1 MFKLTKLTNLFF
13 GVLVVGV
20 LGACSPT
27 PNNVTLTLT
36 PSSCVTG
43 AYPGYEAVATSYS
56 NAFPLNATMPAN
68 APYCMAV
75 TLTNNNTGTN
85 ANNVQVFQGG
95 LQLTYNVAGTAYSG
109 YMIDFNA
116 SGIPQSTYS
125 YTPYQ
130 QLGNIALF
138 DPSNCVTT
146 IGSHVNTLSQ
156 GGGQCTFYL
165 GMVGESLPVGTY
177 PLQLQVN
184 YTNGNDSYFVN
195 AAFNQRVNLY
205 AGGDFTAPSSVGN
218 YLALYNG
225 ESANIAE
232 STPVAFPGQAIKL
245 LTRDAYGDI
254 FAYDGVSVY
263 VFNGGSSW
271 ASIGLPGGS
280 GVQINALSSDNLG
293 NVFAATTAGVWT
305 YSLSSSTP
313 AWSNVAGAAGSGSFA
328 AVQSTP
334 VSGSSSNTLFATD
347 NSYSSS
353 PAALLFCSWATGAT
367 CAWSSIFESANTF
380 FNSQALAV
388 ESATLQYWAS
398 ESSVWQNNNGT
409 SSVMLN
415 ESTVDNQ
422 AGPIGIDPIGLMYVS
437 FNNSINHLL
446 TPSVFSNSI
455 AAGGTLTP
463 LTSSSGQALL
473 GAANGVAVQSI
484 SYNGSSLASVVAY
497 GNNLFTSADFSG
509 ASSLAYVLLGYS
521 AATPVASTYWTPITG
536 ISGGAVN
543 SVAFGSV
550 LTTY

>member
-1 MFKLTKLTNLFF
+1 MFKLTKFTNLFL
-13 GVLVVGV
+13 GLVIVGV

-43 AYPGYEAVATSYS
+43 TYPGYEANPTSYS
-56 NAFPLNATMPAN
+56 SGYPLNATMPASS
-68 APYCMAV
+68 PYCMAV
-75 TLTNNNTGTN
+75 TLTNNNSGTN
-85 ANNVQVFQGG
+85 ANNIQVFQGG
-95 LQLTYNVAGTAYSG
+95 LQLSYTVAGVSYIANL
-109 YMIDFNA
+109 IDFNA
-116 SGIPQSTYS
+116 SGIPQSTYT
-125 YTPYQ
+125 YAPVQ
-130 QLGNIALF
+130 QLGNVALF
-138 DPSNCVTT
+138 DPRNCVTT

-184 YTNGNDSYFVN
+184 YTNGNDSYLVT

-205 AGGDFTAPSSVGN
+205 AGGDFTAPGN

-225 ESANIAE
+225 IGTNVAE

-254 FAYDGVSVY
+254 FAYDGLNVY

-271 ASIGLPGGS
+271 ANIGLPS
-280 GVQINALSSDNLG
+280 GVTAINALSSDTLG
-293 NVFAATTAGVWT
+293 DVFAATDAGVWT

-313 AWSNVAGAAGSGSFA
+313 TWSNVAGASASGSFA

-334 VSGSSSNTLFATD
+334 VSGSSSNTLFATN
-347 NSYSSS
+347 NSWSTN
-353 PAALLFCSWATGAT
+353 PALLACSWATGAT
-367 CAWSSIFESANTF
+367 CAWSSIFESVNT

-398 ESSVWQNNNGT
+398 GSTVWQNKNGE

-422 AGPIGIDPIGLMYVS
+422 AGPISIDPIGLMYVS
-437 FNNSINHLL
+437 FNNSINNLL
-446 TPSVFSNSI
+446 TPSVFSNSS
-455 AAGGTLTP
+455 ATGTLTP
-463 LTSSSGQALL
+463 LTSLSGQALL

-484 SYNGSSLASVVAY
+484 SYNGSSLASVAAY

-509 ASSLAYVLLGYS
+509 VSSLAYVLLGYS
-521 AATPVASTYWTPITG
+521 SATTPVASSNWTPISG
-536 ISGGAVN
+536 ISGSIN
-543 SVAFGSV
+543 SVAFASA

>member
-1 MFKLTKLTNLFF
+1 MFKLTKFTNLFF
-13 GVLVVGV
+13 GALLVGV

-43 AYPGYEAVATSYS
+43 TYPGYEATATPYS
-56 NAFPLNATMPAN
+56 NGYPLNATMPAN

-85 ANNVQVFQGG
+85 ANNIQVFQGG
-95 LQLTYNVAGTAYSG
+95 LQLTYNVAGVAYSG

-116 SGIPQSTYS
+116 SGIPQSTYT

-165 GMVGESLPVGTY
+165 SLIGESLPVGTY

-263 VFNGGSSW
+263 MFNSGSSW
-271 ASIGLPGGS
+271 ANIGLPS
-280 GVQINALSSDNLG
+280 GVTQINALSSDTLG
-293 NVFAATTAGVWT
+293 NVFAATNAGVWT

-313 AWSNVAGAAGSGSFA
+313 IWSNIAGASASGSFA

-334 VSGSSSNTLFATD
+334 VSSSSSNTLFATD
-347 NSYSSS
+347 NSWSTN
-353 PAALLFCSWATGAT
+353 PALLACSWATGAT
-367 CAWSSIFESANTF
+367 CAWSSIFESVNT

-398 ESSVWQNNNGT
+398 DSLVWQNNNGA

-437 FNNSINHLL
+437 FKNIVNPLV
-446 TPSVFSNSI
+446 PAVFSNSS
-455 AAGGTLTP
+455 ATGTLTP
-463 LTSSSGQALL
+463 LTSLSGQALL
-473 GAANGVAVQSI
+473 GAANGVALQSI
-484 SYNGSSLASVVAY
+484 SYNGSSLASVAAY
-497 GNNLFTSADFSG
+497 GNNLFTSVDFSG
-509 ASSLAYVLLGYS
+509 VSSLAYVLLGYGS
-521 AATPVASTYWTPITG
+521 ATTPVASTNWTPITG
-536 ISGGAVN
+536 ISGEVN
-543 SVAFGSV
+543 SVAFASA

>member
-95 LQLTYNVAGTAYSG
+95 LQLTYNVAGTVYSG

-271 ASIGLPGGS
+271 APIGLPGGS

-293 NVFAATTAGVWT
+293 NVFAATTAGVWA
-305 YSLSSSTP
+305 YRLSSATP
-313 AWSNVAGAAGSGSFA
+313 MWSNVAGAAGSGSFA
-328 AVQSTP
+328 GVQSTP
-334 VSGSSSNTLFATD
+334 VSGSSSNTLFATY
-347 NSYSSS
+347 NSWSTN
-353 PAALLFCSWATGAT
+353 PALLACSWAT
-367 CAWSSIFESANTF
+367 CAWSSMFESANT

-398 ESSVWQNNNGT
+398 GSTVWQNNNDT

-415 ESTVDNQ
+415 ESTVDTQ

-437 FNNSINHLL
+437 FKNIINPLV
-446 TPSVFSNSI
+446 PSVFSNSI

-484 SYNGSSLASVVAY
+484 NYNGSSLASVVAY

-509 ASSLAYVLLGYS
+509 LSSLAYISLGYGS
-521 AATPVASTYWTPITG
+521 ATTPPVASSKWTPITG

>member
-43 AYPGYEAVATSYS
+43 AYPGYEAAATTNSTAY
-56 NAFPLNATMPAN
+56 PINATLPAN
-68 APYCMAV
+68 SPYCMAV

-85 ANNVQVFQGG
+85 ANNIQVFQGG
-95 LQLTYNVAGTAYSG
+95 LQLTYNVAGVAYSG

-146 IGSHVNTLSQ
+146 IGSHVNTLNQ

-165 GMVGESLPVGTY
+165 GVVGEAFPVGTY
-177 PLQLQVN
+177 PLQLQIN
-184 YTNGNDSYFVN
+184 YTNGNDSYFVS

-205 AGGDFTAPSSVGN
+205 AGGDFTAPGD
-218 YLALYNG
+218 YLAIYNG
-225 ESANIAE
+225 IGTNVAESA
-232 STPVAFPGQAIKL
+232 PVTFPGQAIEL

-254 FAYDGVSVY
+254 FAYDGLNVY
-263 VFNGGSSW
+263 VFNGGSLW
-271 ASIGLPGGS
+271 APIGLPS
-280 GVQINALSSDNLG
+280 GVTQINALSSDTLG
-293 NVFAATTAGVWT
+293 NIFAATDAGVWT
-305 YSLSSSTP
+305 YSLSSATP
-313 AWSNVAGAAGSGSFA
+313 TWSNVEGAAGSGSFA

-334 VSGSSSNTLFATD
+334 VSGSNNTLFATD
-347 NSYSSS
+347 NSWSTN
-353 PAALLFCSWATGAT
+353 PALLSCSWATGAT
-367 CAWSSIFESANTF
+367 CAWSSTFESVNTF
-380 FNSQALAV
+380 NAQALAV
-388 ESATLQYWAS
+388 GSASLQYWAS
-398 ESSVWQNNNGT
+398 GSTVWQNNNGE

-437 FNNSINHLL
+437 FYNSINHLS

-455 AAGGTLTP
+455 TTGTLTP
-463 LTSSSGQALL
+463 LTSLSGQALL
-473 GAANGVAVQSI
+473 GSANGVAVQSI
-484 SYNGSSLASVVAY
+484 SYNSSSFASVVAY
-497 GNNLFTSADFSG
+497 GNNLFTSVDFIG

-521 AATPVASTYWTPITG
+521 TATPVASSNWTPITG

>member
-1 MFKLTKLTNLFF
+1 MFKLTKLTKLFF
-13 GVLVVGV
+13 GVLLVGV

-43 AYPGYEAVATSYS
+43 AYPGYEATATSYS
-56 NAFPLNATMPAN
+56 NGYSLNATMPATS
-68 APYCMAV
+68 PYCMAV
-75 TLTNNNTGTN
+75 TLTNNNSGTN
-85 ANNVQVFQGG
+85 ANNIQVFQGG
-95 LQLTYNVAGTAYSG
+95 LQLTYNVAGVAYSG

-116 SGIPQSTYS
+116 SGIPQSTYT

-146 IGSHVNTLSQ
+146 IGSHVNTLNQ

-165 GMVGESLPVGTY
+165 GVVGEAFPVGTY
-177 PLQLQVN
+177 PLQLQIN
-184 YTNGNDSYFVN
+184 YTNGNDSYFVT

-205 AGGDFTAPSSVGN
+205 AGGDFTAPGD
-218 YLALYNG
+218 YLAIYNG
-225 ESANIAE
+225 IGTNVAE
-232 STPVAFPGQAIKL
+232 STPVAFPGQAIQL

-254 FAYDGVSVY
+254 FAYDGLNTY

-271 ASIGLPGGS
+271 TEIGLPS
-280 GVQINALSSDNLG
+280 GVTQINALSSDTLG
-293 NVFAATTAGVWT
+293 NIFAATDAGVWT

-313 AWSNVAGAAGSGSFA
+313 AWSNVAGTSVTGSFA
-328 AVQSTP
+328 AVQSIP
-334 VSGSSSNTLFATD
+334 VSGSNNTLFATD
-347 NSYSSS
+347 NSW
-353 PAALLFCSWATGAT
+353 PNPALLACSWATGAT

-398 ESSVWQNNNGT
+398 GSTVWQNNNGE

-437 FNNSINHLL
+437 FKNTIDPLV
-446 TPSVFSNSI
+446 PSVFSNSI
-455 AAGGTLTP
+455 AADGTLTP

-497 GNNLFTSADFSG
+497 GNNLFSADFSG
-509 ASSLAYVLLGYS
+509 VNSSSLAYVLLGYS
-521 AATPVASTYWTPITG
+521 TVTPVASSNWTPITG

-543 SVAFGSV
+543 SVAFASV

>member
-13 GVLVVGV
+13 GALVVGI

-43 AYPGYEAVATSYS
+43 AYPGYEAAATSYS

-95 LQLTYNVAGTAYSG
+95 LQLSYTVAGVSYLAN
-109 YMIDFNA
+109 MIDFNA

-205 AGGDFTAPSSVGN
+205 AGGDFTAPGSVGN

-271 ASIGLPGGS
+271 APIGLPGGS

-293 NVFAATTAGVWT
+293 NVFAATTAGVWA
-305 YSLSSSTP
+305 YSVSSATP
-313 AWSNVAGAAGSGSFA
+313 MWSNVAGAAGSGSFA
-328 AVQSTP
+328 GVQSTP

-347 NSYSSS
+347 NSWSTNS
-353 PAALLFCSWATGAT
+353 ALLACSWATGAT
-367 CAWSSIFESANTF
+367 CAWSSMFESVSI

-398 ESSVWQNNNGT
+398 GSTVWQNNNGV

-415 ESTVDNQ
+415 ESTVDTQ

-437 FNNSINHLL
+437 FNNNINHLL
-446 TPSVFSNSI
+446 IPSVFSNSS
-455 AAGGTLTP
+455 ATGTLTP
-463 LTSSSGQALL
+463 LTSLSGQILQ

-484 SYNGSSLASVVAY
+484 NYNGSSLASVVAY
-497 GNNLFTSADFSG
+497 GNNLFTSVDFSG
-509 ASSLAYVLLGYS
+509 TSSLAYVLLGYGS
-521 AATPVASTYWTPITG
+521 ATTPVASSNWTSING

>member
-43 AYPGYEAVATSYS
+43 AYPGYEAAATTNSTAY
-56 NAFPLNATMPAN
+56 PINATLPAN
-68 APYCMAV
+68 SPYCMAV

-85 ANNVQVFQGG
+85 ANNIQVFQGG
-95 LQLTYNVAGTAYSG
+95 LQLTYNVAGVAYSG

-146 IGSHVNTLSQ
+146 IGSHVNTLNQ

-165 GMVGESLPVGTY
+165 GVVSEAFPVGTY
-177 PLQLQVN
+177 PLQLQIN
-184 YTNGNDSYFVN
+184 YTNGNDSYFVS

-205 AGGDFTAPSSVGN
+205 AGGDFTAPGD
-218 YLALYNG
+218 YLAIYNG
-225 ESANIAE
+225 IGTNVAESA
-232 STPVAFPGQAIKL
+232 PVTFPGQAIDL

-254 FAYDGVSVY
+254 FAYDGLNVY

-271 ASIGLPGGS
+271 VPIGLPS
-280 GVQINALSSDNLG
+280 GVTQINALSSDTLG
-293 NVFAATTAGVWT
+293 NVFAATNAGVWT

-313 AWSNVAGAAGSGSFA
+313 TWSNVEGASGSGSFA

-334 VSGSSSNTLFATD
+334 VSGSNNTLFATD

-353 PAALLFCSWATGAT
+353 PAALLGCSWSTT
-367 CAWSSIFESANTF
+367 CAWNSIFESSNI
-380 FNSQALAV
+380 FNAQALAV
-388 ESATLQYWAS
+388 ESSTFQYWAS
-398 ESSVWQNNNGT
+398 GSTVWQNNNGAA
-409 SSVMLN
+409 SVMLN
-415 ESTVDNQ
+415 ESTVDDQ

-437 FNNSINHLL
+437 FNNTINHLL

-484 SYNGSSLASVVAY
+484 SYNGSSLASVAAY

-509 ASSLAYVLLGYS
+509 VNSSLAYVSLVYGS
-521 AATPVASTYWTPITG
+521 TTTPPVAISNWTPITG
-536 ISGGAVN
+536 ISGAVN
-543 SVAFGSV
+543 SVTFASE

>member
-95 LQLTYNVAGTAYSG
+95 LQLSYTVAGVSYLAN
-109 YMIDFNA
+109 MIDFNA

-125 YTPYQ
+125 YAPVQ

-271 ASIGLPGGS
+271 APIGLPGGS

-293 NVFAATTAGVWT
+293 NVFAATTAGVWA
-305 YSLSSSTP
+305 YRLSSATP
-313 AWSNVAGAAGSGSFA
+313 MWSNVAGAAGSGSFA
-328 AVQSTP
+328 GVQSTP
-334 VSGSSSNTLFATD
+334 VSGSSSNTLFATY
-347 NSYSSS
+347 NSWSTN
-353 PAALLFCSWATGAT
+353 PALLACSWAT
-367 CAWSSIFESANTF
+367 CAWSSMFESANT

-398 ESSVWQNNNGT
+398 GSTVWQNNNDT

-415 ESTVDNQ
+415 ESTVDTQ

-437 FNNSINHLL
+437 FKNIINPLV
-446 TPSVFSNSI
+446 PSVFSNSI

-484 SYNGSSLASVVAY
+484 NYNGSSLASVVAY

-509 ASSLAYVLLGYS
+509 LSSLAYISLGYGS
-521 AATPVASTYWTPITG
+521 ATTPPVASSKWTPITG